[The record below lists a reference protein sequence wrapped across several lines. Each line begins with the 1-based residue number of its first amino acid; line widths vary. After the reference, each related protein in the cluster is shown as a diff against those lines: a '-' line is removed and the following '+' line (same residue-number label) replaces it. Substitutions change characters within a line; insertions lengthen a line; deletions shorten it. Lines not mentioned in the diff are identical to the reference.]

1 MDVSSAVS
9 SYAQYIDHTLLKP
22 EATPEDIV
30 KLCSEAREY
39 SFKTVCVNSCYVS
52 LCASELAGS
61 GVDVCSV
68 IGFPLGTMESAAK
81 AFEAMR
87 AIELGA
93 AEVDMVINVGLLKAG
108 DLEGVKNDIEIVSK
122 ACGKAGL
129 KVILE
134 TGQLTDDE
142 KKIICEMCKEIGVA
156 FVKTSTG
163 FGHGGA
169 TVEDV
174 RLMRS
179 VVGQSCGVKASGGVR
194 DASDAKAMIDA
205 GATRLGASSGVA
217 IVTGE
222 TSNSQY

>member
-1 MDVSSAVS
+1 MKVSSTVS
-9 SYAQYIDHTLLKP
+9 KYAQYIDHTLLKP
-22 EATPEDIV
+22 EATPEEIT
-30 KLCSEAREY
+30 KLCREAREY
-39 SFKTVCVNSCYVS
+39 SFKTVCVNSCYVG
-52 LCASELAGS
+52 LCAQELKGSEVG
-61 GVDVCSV
+61 VCSV
-68 IGFPLGTMESAAK
+68 VGFPLGTMESDAK
-81 AFEAMR
+81 AFEAKR

-93 AEVDMVINVGLLKAG
+93 NEVDMVINVGLLKAG
-108 DLEGVKNDIEIVSK
+108 DIEAVAKDIEIVFK
-122 ACGKAGL
+122 ACGNAGL

-142 KKIICEMCKEIGVA
+142 KKRVCEICKTIGVA

-174 RLMRS
+174 KLMRS

-194 DASDAKAMIDA
+194 NAADAKAMIDA

-222 TSNSQY
+222 TSDSQY